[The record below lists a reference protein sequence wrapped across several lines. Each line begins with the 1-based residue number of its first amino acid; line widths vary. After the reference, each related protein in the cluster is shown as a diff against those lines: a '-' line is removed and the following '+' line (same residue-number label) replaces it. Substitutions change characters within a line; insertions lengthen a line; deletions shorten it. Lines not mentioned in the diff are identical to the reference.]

1 MKIRIDV
8 GDVQISPGD
17 GNIFFNNVVIDIE
30 TARRD
35 HPDRKPAS
43 VFFAVPHFV
52 TSAGDYVPMAIKIP
66 NDAIAAV
73 PLVFKD
79 QAGHNLAGH
88 TTNVSAEVQDTSLAT
103 AEITSDGQ
111 WVQITPLK
119 TTGASTVTYRDTDDN
134 ITNTLDFSI
143 VHPDPSGVEFN
154 EGGTVFSA
162 NPNPPTDDTG
172 TGTGTGTGGTGT
184 GTGTGTGAAAAYQ
197 RAPAGI
203 SPNPATGRN
212 VNPATGLDI
221 NPATGLDID
230 DTTGQDVPA
239 GTGAQPGTGG
249 QPGTGT
255 QPAPGT
261 QGTTAYAMSPV
272 GVTPNPATG
281 RNVNPVSGL
290 DINPQ
295 TGLDIDANTGQDIP
309 AQAAASRRRQP

>member
-17 GNIFFNNVVIDIE
+17 GNIFFNNVIIDIE

-119 TTGASTVTYRDTDDN
+119 TTGASTITYRDTDDN

-154 EGGTVFSA
+154 EAGTVFSA

-172 TGTGTGTGGTGT
+172 AGSVGGGASGGT
-184 GTGTGTGAAAAYQ
+184 AAYQ

-239 GTGAQPGTGG
+239 GTGA